1 MLWEREV
8 TPLQANSLPPPEWAV
23 ACTPLIGQATSK
35 LLMHMSAVRLQFN
48 SATLLAETLFY
59 VILHLF
65 FNRNLGLEV
74 LITLRCV
81 TLVKLEMELVSEML
95 VCRNHVMWLST
106 WECFIESYFHTQ
118 FLLTLFILSFM
129 ELFNIPRDSLCVV
142 MKLNFF
148 FYQPNKYRML
158 INCPSLCNEWMIKE
172 SKNYVYKC
180 SCPFAKL
187 EDHTVQIYGG
197 WRGRTKHS

>member
-1 MLWEREV
+1 
-8 TPLQANSLPPPEWAV
+8 
-23 ACTPLIGQATSK
+23 
-35 LLMHMSAVRLQFN
+35 MHMSAVRLQFN

-118 FLLTLFILSFM
+118 FLLTLFIWSFM

-142 MKLNFF
+142 MKLIFF
-148 FYQPNKYRML
+148 FLP
-158 INCPSLCNEWMIKE
+158 
-172 SKNYVYKC
+172 
-180 SCPFAKL
+180 AK
-187 EDHTVQIYGG
+187 
-197 WRGRTKHS
+197 